1 MLPGLG
7 FVFVGVPVFDRR
19 IEEIDER
26 SVVLLVD
33 ATGVPLVDE
42 DFAEPPSFVP
52 LRLSPSFVRTSSL
65 CFSPG
70 SRFSSTAAAW
80 STAVNGGLGGA
91 FTTGTEA
98 SFGCSRSSLLL
109 LLGCRSVVSGV

>member
-7 FVFVGVPVFDRR
+7 FIFVGVPVFDLR

-42 DFAEPPSFVP
+42 
-52 LRLSPSFVRTSSL
+52 
-65 CFSPG
+65 
-70 SRFSSTAAAW
+70 AAW

-98 SFGCSRSSLLL
+98 AFGCSRSSLLH